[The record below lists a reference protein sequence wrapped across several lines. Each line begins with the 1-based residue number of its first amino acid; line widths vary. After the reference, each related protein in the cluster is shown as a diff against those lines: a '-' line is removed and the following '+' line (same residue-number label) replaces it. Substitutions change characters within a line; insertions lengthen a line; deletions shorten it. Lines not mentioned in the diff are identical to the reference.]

1 MVVLAALAVAA
12 DLYAFLRIFPI
23 IQIRPKIPA
32 DCHPY
37 SLERNDIQAR
47 KKFRLGKKS
56 LNLSVFAYQCI
67 SRFDKYIFEFFI
79 CNLNAMIEDY
89 TIIIKFGYS

>member
-47 KKFRLGKKS
+47 KKLGCVKS